1 MLKRLYMG
9 CFDTGLVRYGTLV
22 VGYGL
27 CSLPYLGSSFF
38 WL

>member
-1 MLKRLYMG
+1 MG

-27 CSLPYLGSSFF
+27 CALPYLGLFYI
-38 WL
+38 